1 MEARKMGD
9 FQASTTVDADAN
21 ALFDYLSQVSNLPR
35 YFARMTSAEP
45 GDGAE
50 VHTVAR
56 MPDGKQVAGDAWF
69 TVDPVTHRIEWGSE
83 GPNDY
88 RGSLEVSS
96 TSSGAEVR
104 AQLHTTRV
112 ADDNAEVQQGL
123 EETLATV
130 KQLVEQQAAAV

>member
-1 MEARKMGD
+1 MGD
-9 FQASTTVDADAN
+9 FEASTTVDADAN

-56 MPDGKQVAGDAWF
+56 MPDGEQVAGDAWF
-69 TVDPVTHRIEWGSE
+69 TVDPDANRIEWGSE

-88 RGSLEVSS
+88 HGSLEVSGS
-96 TSSGAEVR
+96 ASGAEVR

-123 EETLATV
+123 EETLATI
-130 KQLVEQQAAAV
+130 KRLVEQQAASV